1 MAAWCT
7 KHTKGVIAAWLAV
20 LFLALGVGFALGGE
34 RNRADFR
41 MPGTDSQATNDLM
54 QREFPGER
62 GDVEAI
68 VVSTP
73 TGTLLAGKPLQSAER
88 LFQQL
93 RDVPG
98 VRSVSDPLSNSAS
111 INDGALSVNRRTAIA
126 ILRFEQGSLDV
137 PDAAVTQLVADL
149 NASRTA
155 GFTATAMGWAVENSE
170 IKPPVTTEIVGF
182 LAAAI
187 VLVLALGSVVAGGI
201 ALGNALIAIG
211 VSSSV
216 LQIVSHLVNV
226 PYFGPQVALTVGLG
240 IAIDYGLLTVARYR
254 GARERAQRGGTE
266 VGDALRRTSRTVAFA
281 GGTMLIA
288 ILGLLMTPISMVRG
302 MTVAIAVAV
311 VPAVLAANTLLPAL
325 LHLFDA
331 HLDRGRPI
339 RRRGEILESSATWGR
354 WSQAVQRR
362 PVAALL
368 GAVTLLCLLAAPILS
383 LRLGPAD
390 GSTDNPSSLT
400 ARAYRTASE
409 AFGPGATAPL
419 QVVAHAPAHLPVKRS
434 VDRLRQSLVAMP
446 GVLVV
451 TPPTFGRDHHYVMLD
466 VIPTTA
472 PNDPATT
479 NLLHRI
485 RTSEYDAMQ
494 AHGISLGV
502 GGQTA
507 LQYDMASTIHRAF
520 PMTVVM
526 VIASSFLLLLLQF
539 RSLAIAA
546 KAGVMNLLSISAAFG
561 ITVAIFQWGWGIHL
575 FGISHAG
582 PVHSLLPLLLFP
594 TLFGLSMDYEVFL
607 MARISDEWERTHD
620 ATGAITAGIASTARV
635 VTSGAAIMFALF
647 SAMAL
652 SSSRTVATF
661 GVGLALAV
669 LLDATVIRSVLLPAA
684 MQLLGRYNWWL
695 PTWLHRRLPVL
706 RPV

>member
-1 MAAWCT
+1 
-7 KHTKGVIAAWLAV
+7 
-20 LFLALGVGFALGGE
+20 
-34 RNRADFR
+34 
-41 MPGTDSQATNDLM
+41 
-54 QREFPGER
+54 
-62 GDVEAI
+62 
-68 VVSTP
+68 
-73 TGTLLAGKPLQSAER
+73 
-88 LFQQL
+88 
-93 RDVPG
+93 
-98 VRSVSDPLSNSAS
+98 
-111 INDGALSVNRRTAIA
+111 
-126 ILRFEQGSLDV
+126 
-137 PDAAVTQLVADL
+137 
-149 NASRTA
+149 
-155 GFTATAMGWAVENSE
+155 
-170 IKPPVTTEIVGF
+170 
-182 LAAAI
+182 
-187 VLVLALGSVVAGGI
+187 
-201 ALGNALIAIG
+201 
-211 VSSSV
+211 
-216 LQIVSHLVNV
+216 
-226 PYFGPQVALTVGLG
+226 
-240 IAIDYGLLTVARYR
+240 
-254 GARERAQRGGTE
+254 
-266 VGDALRRTSRTVAFA
+266 
-281 GGTMLIA
+281 
-288 ILGLLMTPISMVRG
+288 
-302 MTVAIAVAV
+302 
-311 VPAVLAANTLLPAL
+311 
-325 LHLFDA
+325 
-331 HLDRGRPI
+331 
-339 RRRGEILESSATWGR
+339 
-354 WSQAVQRR
+354 
-362 PVAALL
+362 
-368 GAVTLLCLLAAPILS
+368 
-383 LRLGPAD
+383 
-390 GSTDNPSSLT
+390 
-400 ARAYRTASE
+400 
-409 AFGPGATAPL
+409 
-419 QVVAHAPAHLPVKRS
+419 
-434 VDRLRQSLVAMP
+434 
-446 GVLVV
+446 
-451 TPPTFGRDHHYVMLD
+451 MLD